1 MIYRFYFIAFIDFTI
16 AGTNIL
22 DYTNLFSDD
31 YEKNDKL
38 IYISKTIITE
48 ESIRL
53 NFRLNQTD
61 ETKQRDLMNRKHSK
75 FLFFFYYNLMC
86 FNLCFCFVSWHSTI
100 GIASSSIGLKFVQ
113 NFQQLERINQ
123 SLKKRE
129 RSMIK

>member
-75 FLFFFYYNLMC
+75 TFIFF
-86 FNLCFCFVSWHSTI
+86 STI
-100 GIASSSIGLKFVQ
+100 TWCVSICVFALLVGIPL
-113 NFQQLERINQ
+113 
-123 SLKKRE
+123 
-129 RSMIK
+129 